1 MAVRGERDRTAIP
14 YPATKHITSV
24 SPVALVD
31 ELRIRWVVD
40 EGKWGDC
47 KSWWWSVHR
56 NGSHGTHCDPAVCSS
71 RDQSHSVMSLEPC
84 TPTFPSLPTELLILI
99 LSYLPVVE
107 LWTIHNIVAESAH
120 LQYVLR
126 TQLNG
131 VDGLFPPDRP
141 FSERLELLRCHENAW
156 SNCSSNPFMNL
167 PPPIAESL
175 QYGYVDLLSIT
186 PKEDLRWVHISRED
200 LRHPLCVVFAV
211 DHNLAVVL
219 SRPGTPHPL
228 SSKPT
233 VHLPSNTVV
242 DVAYAEAEIVGD
254 YVLTTMMSGRDVCCF
269 YLVSWKS
276 GAVTLLRDI
285 ELSNTWR
292 PLWLPRLVDIDGS
305 LIMLANCTK
314 NSLEICKLELAS
326 QEPRLQTV
334 CFLDGTIG
342 LLVEHEMRTA
352 SIRHRGA
359 ALCHHCRSS
368 DTDTDDAGDAAVRT
382 LFWPEW
388 GPPRRAVPK
397 PAGPFWIASFSPL
410 VIRDYDRL
418 RMRSTRSTTE
428 ESTEVLG
435 EHWVEGKLETHL
447 PYRDLVASELYC
459 LGIVADREW
468 VIRISVRESEGL
480 YYHVYHVG

>member
-56 NGSHGTHCDPAVCSS
+56 HGSHGTHCDPAVCSS

-107 LWTIHNIVAESAH
+107 LWTVQRTCRRIHNIVAESAH

-156 SNCSSNPFMNL
+156 DNLQLKPFYEFASPRLDRHFLQDGYIIYNR
-167 PPPIAESL
+167 IAESL

-219 SRPGTPHPL
+219 R
-228 SSKPT
+228 
-233 VHLPSNTVV
+233 
-242 DVAYAEAEIVGD
+242 Y
-254 YVLTTMMSGRDVCCF
+254 
-269 YLVSWKS
+269 
-276 GAVTLLRDI
+276 
-285 ELSNTWR
+285 
-292 PLWLPRLVDIDGS
+292 
-305 LIMLANCTK
+305 
-314 NSLEICKLELAS
+314 
-326 QEPRLQTV
+326 
-334 CFLDGTIG
+334 
-342 LLVEHEMRTA
+342 
-352 SIRHRGA
+352 
-359 ALCHHCRSS
+359 
-368 DTDTDDAGDAAVRT
+368 
-382 LFWPEW
+382 
-388 GPPRRAVPK
+388 
-397 PAGPFWIASFSPL
+397 ASFLITPPAERN
-410 VIRDYDRL
+410 V
-418 RMRSTRSTTE
+418 
-428 ESTEVLG
+428 
-435 EHWVEGKLETHL
+435 
-447 PYRDLVASELYC
+447 
-459 LGIVADREW
+459 
-468 VIRISVRESEGL
+468 
-480 YYHVYHVG
+480 